1 MRLHRILCDEAV
13 TGAAVP
19 VDFLSTVRQPL
30 LFFVM
35 QEISLRGISGT
46 TTKAACE
53 AMRLKRRACKGIYD
67 FLLHTFVA
75 CEKALYARK

>member
-1 MRLHRILCDEAV
+1 M
-13 TGAAVP
+13 
-19 VDFLSTVRQPL
+19 
-30 LFFVM
+30 
-35 QEISLRGISGT
+35 EISLRGISGT

-75 CEKALYARK
+75 CEKAIYTRK